1 MIKKFLSKVM
11 AVILGVTIISV
22 SALNVNAAQIN
33 NEETGEAGEIQPLS
47 LNDGIVLPPDM
58 SYIRLCFTMDMPTGS
73 GSGEFVINQHY
84 YDFENAHG
92 YKPAITA
99 SMGTNVTCDMG
110 VTIKAYDDWGDW
122 ITLDKDAYQ
131 ATSFYGRAQGANLN
145 SVYTIEKGYKIWCCD
160 DVDRG
165 TITYGAT
172 ESNY

>member
-1 MIKKFLSKVM
+1 MIKKFLSKVT
-11 AVILGVTIISV
+11 AVMLGVTIISV

-33 NEETGEAGEIQPLS
+33 SEESAEAGEIQPLS
-47 LNDGIVLPPDM
+47 LNDGIILPPDM
-58 SYIRLCFTMDMPTGS
+58 SYIKYHFTMDMPTGS

-110 VTIKAYDDWGDW
+110 VTIEAIDTWGDK
-122 ITLDKDAYQ
+122 IKLDKDAYQ
-131 ATSFYGRAQGANLN
+131 ATSFYGREQGKNLN
-145 SVYTIEKGYKIWCCD
+145 SVYTIQNNYKIWCCD

-165 TITYGAT
+165 TITYGAI
-172 ESNY
+172 ESK